1 MIKISERVRSLER
14 KRNVTNDVLIAIA
27 DLKTLTIHA
36 DGLPQVYSN
45 ISSWEKGIEELKKN
59 NPDMVL
65 IIEDIPE

>member
-1 MIKISERVRSLER
+1 MRKIKERVRSLER

-36 DGLPQVYSN
+36 EGLPQVYSTKT
-45 ISSWEKGIEELKKN
+45 SWEKGMKELQKN

-65 IIEDIPE
+65 IIEDIPD